1 MCMNLR
7 PDTGNS
13 TPRAVSAVISTPA
26 SPDDKVGHQMSTS
39 FRVCVIIMMIII
51 MILIMMMIIIG
62 PGCVRDSEQSV
73 AVP

>member
-1 MCMNLR
+1 
-7 PDTGNS
+7 
-13 TPRAVSAVISTPA
+13 
-26 SPDDKVGHQMSTS
+26 MSTS
-39 FRVCVIIMMIII
+39 FRVCVIIMMIIIMMIIIMMIII